1 MWCVMKRM
9 MNITKKSI
17 TNRWIFNNFF
27 VILLILVV
35 IELSFVFAIQSFY
48 YSSARE
54 YMKSRVNEIAGV
66 LTIYSQDNSTNF
78 SGEIR
83 EMVESFSDK
92 EKMELMV
99 INSKGKVV
107 LTSSGFSPGE
117 VMTMPDY
124 ETMKNNVESIGMD
137 ISKQSSGEKVIAM
150 SYPISTINSDY
161 SAIRVVS
168 SLTEIDAHITNLIIL
183 VTCVCIVVLLL
194 MMFSGMYFVGS
205 IVKPIQ
211 QISNIATKYATGNF
225 SVRIKNDSQDEIGSL
240 CVAINNMADEL
251 STAETMKNEFISS
264 VSHELRTP
272 LTAIKGW
279 AETLN
284 EGDDPEMMQKGIG
297 VIIGETERLSRMVE
311 ELLDFS
317 RMQNGRFSLQKE
329 NMDILAELGEAVLIY
344 TERARREGLDIIYNE
359 PEMLPIVFGDKSR
372 IKQVFINI
380 IDNAIK
386 YSSCGGTVTIEAT
399 ENEGNVQIAVADM
412 GCGINETDL
421 SRIKTKF
428 YKANHTKRGSG
439 IGLAVAD
446 EIVTMHG
453 GTLTVLS
460 QEGVGT
466 TVVITLPA
474 EKKV

>member
-107 LTSSGFSPGE
+107 LTSSGFSPDE

-183 VTCVCIVVLLL
+183 V
-194 MMFSGMYFVGS
+194 
-205 IVKPIQ
+205 K
-211 QISNIATKYATGNF
+211 
-225 SVRIKNDSQDEIGSL
+225 IGRAS
-240 CVAINNMADEL
+240 C
-251 STAETMKNEFISS
+251 
-264 VSHELRTP
+264 R
-272 LTAIKGW
+272 
-279 AETLN
+279 
-284 EGDDPEMMQKGIG
+284 
-297 VIIGETERLSRMVE
+297 ERV
-311 ELLDFS
+311 
-317 RMQNGRFSLQKE
+317 
-329 NMDILAELGEAVLIY
+329 
-344 TERARREGLDIIYNE
+344 
-359 PEMLPIVFGDKSR
+359 
-372 IKQVFINI
+372 
-380 IDNAIK
+380 
-386 YSSCGGTVTIEAT
+386 
-399 ENEGNVQIAVADM
+399 
-412 GCGINETDL
+412 
-421 SRIKTKF
+421 
-428 YKANHTKRGSG
+428 
-439 IGLAVAD
+439 
-446 EIVTMHG
+446 
-453 GTLTVLS
+453 
-460 QEGVGT
+460 
-466 TVVITLPA
+466 
-474 EKKV
+474 

>member
-1 MWCVMKRM
+1 MKRM

-27 VILLILVV
+27 VILLVLVV

-54 YMKSRVNEIAGV
+54 YMKSKVNEIVGV
-66 LTIYSQDNSTNF
+66 LTIYSQDSSTNF

-117 VMTMPDY
+117 VMAMPDY
-124 ETMKNNVESIGMD
+124 ETMKNSEESIGMD
-137 ISKQSSGEKVIAM
+137 ISKQASGEKVIAM
-150 SYPISTINSDY
+150 SYPISTINRDY

-168 SLTEIDAHITNLIIL
+168 SLTEIDAHITNLVIL
-183 VTCVCIVVLLL
+183 VTCICIVVLLL
-194 MMFSGMYFVGS
+194 MMFSGIYFVGS

-225 SVRIKNDSQDEIGSL
+225 SVRIKNDSQDEIGNL
-240 CVAINNMADEL
+240 CIAINNMADEL
-251 STAETMKNEFISS
+251 STAEEMKNEFISS

-344 TERARREGLDIIYNE
+344 TEKARREGLDIIYNE

-399 ENEGNVQIAVADM
+399 ENEGNVQIAVEDM

-453 GTLTVLS
+453 GTLTVMS

-466 TVVITLPA
+466 TVVINLPA
-474 EKKV
+474 EKKA

>member
-1 MWCVMKRM
+1 MKRM
-9 MNITKKSI
+9 VNITKRSI

-35 IELSFVFAIQSFY
+35 IELAFVFAIQSFY

-54 YMKSRVNEIAGV
+54 YMKSKVNEIAGV
-66 LTIYSQDNSTNF
+66 LTIYSQDSNTNF

-83 EMVESFSDK
+83 GMVESFSDK
-92 EKMELMV
+92 DKMELMI
-99 INSKGKVV
+99 INSRGKVV
-107 LTSSGFSPGE
+107 LTSSGFSPE
-117 VMTMPDY
+117 ETMSMPDY
-124 ETMKNNVESIGMD
+124 ENMINSEESIGMG
-137 ISKQSSGEKVIAM
+137 ISKQDTGEKIIAM
-150 SYPISTINSDY
+150 SYPISNINSDY

-168 SLTEIDAHITNLIIL
+168 SLKSIDEYIRNLVIL
-183 VTCVCIVVLLL
+183 VTCICIVVLLL
-194 MMFSGMYFVGS
+194 LMFSGMYFVGS

-211 QISNIATKYATGNF
+211 QINNIATKYAKGDF
-225 SVRIKNDSQDEIGSL
+225 SVRIKNNSKDEIGNL

-251 STAETMKNEFISS
+251 SSSEAMKNEFISS

-284 EGDDPEMMQKGIG
+284 ESDDAEMMQKGIS
-297 VIIGETERLSRMVE
+297 VIVSETERLSRMVE

-317 RMQNGRFSLQKE
+317 RMQDGRFTLQKE

-344 TERARREGLDIIYNE
+344 TEKARREGIDIIYNE

-386 YSSCGGTVTIEAT
+386 YSVCGGTVTIEAI
-399 ENEGNVQIAVADM
+399 EDEGNVQIAIEDM
-412 GCGINETDL
+412 GCGIKDTDL

-428 YKANHTKRGSG
+428 FKANHTRRGSG

-466 TVVITLPA
+466 TVVITLPS
-474 EKKV
+474 EKKA

>member
-1 MWCVMKRM
+1 MKRM

-17 TNRWIFNNFF
+17 INRWIFNNFF
-27 VILLILVV
+27 VILLILIV
-35 IELSFVFAIQSFY
+35 IELAFIFAIQSFY
-48 YSSARE
+48 YNSARE
-54 YMKSRVNEIAGV
+54 YMKSKANEIAGV
-66 LTIYSQDNSTNF
+66 LTIYSQDSNTNF
-78 SGEIR
+78 AGEIR

-92 EKMELMV
+92 DKMELMV
-99 INSKGKVV
+99 INSKGKVI

-117 VMTMPDY
+117 TMPMPDY
-124 ETMKNNVESIGMD
+124 ESMKNSEESIGMG
-137 ISKQSSGEKVIAM
+137 ITKQPTGEKVIAM
-150 SYPISTINSDY
+150 SYPISNINSDY

-168 SLTEIDAHITNLIIL
+168 SLKEIDDHIRNLIIM
-183 VTCVCIVVLLL
+183 VTCICVVVLLML
-194 MMFSGMYFVGS
+194 MFSGMYFVGS

-211 QISNIATKYATGNF
+211 QISAIATKYATGDF
-225 SVRIKNDSQDEIGSL
+225 SVRIKHNSQDEIGNL

-251 STAETMKNEFISS
+251 SFAETMKNEFISS

-284 EGDDPEMMQKGIG
+284 ESNDAEMMQKGIA
-297 VIIGETERLSRMVE
+297 VIVNETERLSRMVE

-317 RMQNGRFSLQKE
+317 RMQNGRFALQME
-329 NMDILAELGEAVLIY
+329 DMDILAELGEAVLIY
-344 TERARREGLDIIYNE
+344 TDKARKEGIDIIYNE
-359 PEMLPIVFGDKSR
+359 PEMLPIVYGDKSR

-386 YSSCGGTVTIEAT
+386 YSDFGGSVTIEAT
-399 ENEGNVQIAVADM
+399 ENDGNVQIVIADM
-412 GCGINETDL
+412 GCGIKESDL
-421 SRIKTKF
+421 PRIKTKF
-428 YKANHTKRGSG
+428 YKANHSRRGSG

-460 QEGVGT
+460 EEGVGT

-474 EKKV
+474 EKRT